1 MSGGKL
7 SRPCILAAIAY
18 LTMVI
23 VNVLANALPIN
34 GVKTGEA
41 AARYP
46 SLFTP
51 APGTFGI
58 WGLIYV
64 LLLAYTLY
72 QLGAFRWERG
82 STPCATALTQQIAP
96 WYGISSLANALW
108 LIAFH
113 YGWMP
118 VSMGLMALLLY
129 CLARIMRCI
138 CLEQQLCLK
147 EKLFVRLPFSV
158 YSAWSM
164 VAAIA
169 NASSLLVSIGW
180 DRFGLAPEVWTVIVL
195 LLGTGLC
202 ITAMILCKNTLLG
215 LTCIWAYAGILV
227 QHASQEGWDGAY
239 PMVITTAILCL
250 ILFFAALGY
259 LLFQKTR
266 Q

>member
-1 MSGGKL
+1 MSGGKS

-18 LTMVI
+18 IIMVI

-64 LLLAYTLY
+64 LLLTYTLY
-72 QLGAFRWERG
+72 QLGVFRWERG

-108 LIAFH
+108 IIAFH
-113 YGWMP
+113 YDLML
-118 VSMGLMALLLY
+118 VSMGLMVLLLY
-129 CLARIMRCI
+129 CLGRIMQLI
-138 CLEQQLCLK
+138 CTQPQLCMK
-147 EKLFVRLPFSV
+147 EKLFVRIPFSV
-158 YSAWSM
+158 YFAWII
-164 VAAIA
+164 VATIA
-169 NASSLLVSIGW
+169 NASSLLVSLGW
-180 DRFGLAPEVWTVIVL
+180 DGFGLAPEVWTVIAL
-195 LLGTGLC
+195 ILGAGLG
-202 ITAMILCKNTLLG
+202 ITAMILCKNTVFG
-215 LTCIWAYAGILV
+215 LTFIWAYAGILV
-227 QHASQEGWDGAY
+227 RHASSEGWDGAY
-239 PMVITTAILCL
+239 PAVITTSIICL
-250 ILFFAALGY
+250 IAFFAALGY